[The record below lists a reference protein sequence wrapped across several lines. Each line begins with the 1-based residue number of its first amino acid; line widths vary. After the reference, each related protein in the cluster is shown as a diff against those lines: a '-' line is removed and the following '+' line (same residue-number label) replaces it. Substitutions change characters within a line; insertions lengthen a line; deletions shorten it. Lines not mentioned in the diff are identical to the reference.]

1 MGAANLPVKGIVRR
15 RIVPTALAAVALS
28 GLCPM
33 SAAAAQ
39 SPSAVDAVAAHQK
52 LVQQAVRPECPKSP
66 AGEEIIVCGSR
77 NPGAR
82 YRVPFSPDPPE
93 GARIAGEAPSA
104 AAQMDHGAE
113 PCSPNGLFQSCPYI
127 DLLGVAIRVVA
138 TVAKAIEESK

>member
-1 MGAANLPVKGIVRR
+1 MDNQLPVKGALRR
-15 RIVPTALAAVALS
+15 PIFPAALVAVAAS
-28 GLCPM
+28 WLCPI
-33 SAAAAQ
+33 AVAAAQ
-39 SPSAVDAVAAHQK
+39 SPTAGDAISAHQR

-77 NPGAR
+77 NAGAR
-82 YRVPFSPDPPE
+82 YRVPFPPDPPE